1 MAEINFGLLD
11 TQLPG
16 RIAAIPLQA
25 QEAGQTNALR
35 AMQMM
40 QGMQQNEVSQMQ
52 LQKLRQD
59 AAGVAEFSRRISAT
73 GGPSDPME
81 IAQAFIAH
89 PDPGM
94 KKMGVD
100 LMQKA
105 QAVAAYDKRYP
116 STPAAA
122 PVAAMPATEGVN
134 TLLGAVGASAAPT
147 DVNQLLK
154 QIQDEIVGLSPFA
167 GPQGDPRAN
176 QRLATLNERE
186 KELLKSQNV
195 APGGTLLRAGLAP
208 YTAPAAKSSF
218 ETLLDRS
225 DLTDPEK
232 MVARRALVGKESTT
246 PAPEYIATID
256 RLGKTT
262 DPVERRQLL
271 ARLTYMSTHTPGTT
285 VNVDTKVGNKYGETF
300 AKEIGDADV
309 KLRGAALD
317 APTMA
322 SNANKTLTLLENP
335 KIFTGGAA
343 NIKLAL
349 ARALNVIGDT
359 DTTIISN
366 TEKLIQSTGQ
376 ATLAAIKTS
385 GLGTGQGFTDK
396 DLKMLQGVAG
406 GTIDLNADTLRAF
419 AIAQH
424 NVATAIVNKW
434 ETRRKGIP
442 LAALTGTGI
451 DKETYPIEPRFSRY
465 VEEKTVN
472 GRRLGK
478 KADGTVEEIR

>member
-1 MAEINFGLLD
+1 M
-11 TQLPG
+11 
-16 RIAAIPLQA
+16 
-25 QEAGQTNALR
+25 
-35 AMQMM
+35 
-40 QGMQQNEVSQMQ
+40 
-52 LQKLRQD
+52 
-59 AAGVAEFSRRISAT
+59 

-94 KKMGVD
+94 KKTGVD

-105 QAVAAYDKRYP
+105 RAVAAYDRRYP

-122 PVAAMPATEGVN
+122 PSAAMPAAGGTN
-134 TLLGAVGASAAPT
+134 ALPGAVGASAAPT

-154 QIQDEIVGLSPFA
+154 QIQAEIVDLSPLA
-167 GPQGDPRAN
+167 GPQGDPRAI
-176 QRLATLNERE
+176 QRLATLNEQE
-186 KELLKSQNV
+186 KELLKSHNV

-208 YTAPAAKSSF
+208 YTAPAANSSF
-218 ETLLDRS
+218 ETLLEKS

-232 MVARRALVGKESTT
+232 RVARRAMIGKESTT
-246 PAPEYIATID
+246 PPAEYIATID

-262 DPVERRQLL
+262 DPVERQQLL
-271 ARLTYMSTHTPGTT
+271 ARLAYMTTHAPGTT
-285 VNVDTKVGNKYGETF
+285 VNVDTKVGNRYGETF

-317 APTMA
+317 APAMA
-322 SNANKTLTLLENP
+322 SNANKTLALLEDP

-343 NIKLAL
+343 NIKLAI

-359 DTTIISN
+359 DTTSISN

-406 GTIDLNADTLRAF
+406 GTIELNADTLRAF
-419 AIAQH
+419 ATAQH
-424 NVATAIVNKW
+424 NAATAIVNKW

-442 LAALTGTGI
+442 SAALTGTGI